1 MRKGAIITSV
11 FIALALIITFVS
23 SITEFI
29 INIQWFKELGYLA
42 IYFTKLTATLKIFVP
57 TFIVIFLGIL
67 FYYKNLK
74 LNLLKNNSTVEN
86 TNSYKREKR
95 IFVLINII
103 FSGIIA
109 YIFSERYWYY
119 ILQFSNS
126 VKFNIND
133 PIFNKDISFYIFKM
147 PFLQSI
153 YSALITLLFIL
164 IVITLVFYFITVT
177 NQKIQYGGIKGLFNN
192 KENIKKGITL
202 FAGKQLAVLS
212 ALILIS
218 ISIGFLLKSWNLVYS
233 TRGVAYGASYTDV
246 KISIL
251 FYKLIIM
258 VSLIS
263 SVVVFICILKSKWK
277 PIIISVALIVFLVVA
292 EGITV
297 YVTENFV
304 VKSNQKTLEEPYIK
318 YNIEYTRKAFKLDNI
333 KDIPFEAKNN
343 LSPED
348 IKSNKETV
356 ENIRINAFEPA
367 LEFYNQ
373 YQTIRPYY
381 TFNDMDID
389 RYKINNKYTQVF
401 LAPREIN
408 LENIEPNTWQNRHLI
423 YTHGYGI
430 SMSKVNSVTNEGQP
444 SFVIKDIPSVNDTD
458 IKLDNPRIYFG
469 EKTND
474 YVIVDTK
481 LKEFDYPQGSSNK
494 ISEYEGNSGIKMT
507 FANRVLFALNK
518 RNINFLT
525 SRDITSDSKIL
536 INRNI
541 VDRLNKIA
549 PFLTY
554 DKDPYVVINDGKLYW
569 VIDAYTTSNRYPYSQ
584 PYNNVNYIR
593 SSIKVVLDA
602 YEGDVNFYIVDKEDP
617 IASSYSKIFPGLFKD
632 SSTIPVNLK
641 EHFKYPEDIFR
652 IQSKVLEKYHMTDTM
667 AFLNGDDLWEVSKNE
682 KTLQNE
688 KSVDES
694 PYVVMKLQGEQKEEM
709 MIMEYFNMKSRNTM
723 SSMLGARMDNE
734 NLGELIMYRFPS
746 NKTIYS
752 PYFFKQKLKQDPV
765 ISKELSLWG
774 SGGSEVIFG
783 DTIIVP
789 INNSLIYI
797 ESLYLRASGKNSA
810 PEVKR
815 IILSYGDKVVIAEN
829 IESGIKQLFNF
840 KEEGSSVNTPS
851 DNKNNNNNELLDN
864 AKGLYNKAIESQ
876 RNGDWAKYGEYIN
889 QLGKLLNE
897 MK

>member
-1 MRKGAIITSV
+1 MKKGAIITSI
-11 FIALALIITFVS
+11 FMALALIITFVS
-23 SITEFI
+23 SITEII
-29 INIQWFKELGYLA
+29 INIQWFKELGYLSV
-42 IYFTKLTATLKIFVP
+42 YFTKLTATLKIFIP
-57 TFIVIFLGIL
+57 TFIITFLGIWV
-67 FYYKNLK
+67 YYKNLK
-74 LNLLKNNSTVEN
+74 SNLLKNSSIIEN
-86 TNSYKREKR
+86 PNSYKREKR
-95 IFVLINII
+95 IFVLVNTL

-109 YIFSERYWYY
+109 YIFSEKYWYY
-119 ILQFSNS
+119 ILQFNNS

-153 YSALITLLFIL
+153 YSAIITLLFVL
-164 IVITLVFYFITVT
+164 IIITLAFYFIIIT
-177 NQKIQYGGIKGLFNN
+177 KEKMEYGGIKGLFNN
-192 KENIKKGITL
+192 KENIKKGINL

-233 TRGVAYGASYTDV
+233 ERGVAYGASYTDV
-246 KISIL
+246 KVSIL
-251 FYKLIIM
+251 FYKLIII

-263 SVVVFICILKSKWK
+263 SVVVFVCILKSKWK
-277 PIIISVALIVFLVVA
+277 PIIISLALIVFLVIG

-297 YVTENFV
+297 YITENFI

-318 YNIEYTRKAFKLDNI
+318 YNIDYTRKAFKLDNI
-333 KDIPFEAKNN
+333 KEIPFEVKNN
-343 LSPED
+343 LTSQD
-348 IKSNKETV
+348 MKNNRETV

-381 TFNDMDID
+381 IFNDMDID

-408 LENIEPNTWQNRHLI
+408 LKNIEPNTWQNRHLI
-423 YTHGYGI
+423 YTHGYGL

-444 SFVIKDIPSVNDTD
+444 SFVIKDIPSINDTD
-458 IKLDNPRIYFG
+458 IKLDNPRVYFG

-474 YVIVDTK
+474 YAVVDTK

-494 ISEYEGNSGIKMT
+494 ISEYQGNSGIKMT
-507 FANRVLFALNK
+507 FANRLLFALNK
-518 RNINFLT
+518 RDINFLT

-541 VDRLNKIA
+541 LDRVNKIA

-554 DKDPYVVINDGKLYW
+554 DKDPYVVVNDGKLYW
-569 VIDAYTTSNRYPYSQ
+569 IIDAYTTSNRYPYSQ

-593 SSIKVVLDA
+593 SSIKVIVDA
-602 YEGDVNFYIVDKEDP
+602 YEGDVSFYIVDKEDP
-617 IASSYSKIFPGLFKD
+617 IALSYSKIFPGLFKD
-632 SSTIPVNLK
+632 ISTIPANLK
-641 EHFKYPEDIFR
+641 DHFKYPEDIFR

-688 KSVDES
+688 KSVDEA
-694 PYVVMKLQGEQKEEM
+694 PYVVMKLQGQEKEEM

-723 SSMLGARMDNE
+723 SSMLGARMDNG
-734 NLGELIMYRFPS
+734 NLGELVMYRFPS

-774 SGGSEVIFG
+774 TGGSEVIFG

-815 IILSYGDKVVIAEN
+815 IILSYGDKVVLAEN

-840 KEEGSSVNTPS
+840 NEEDSSVNVPS
-851 DNKNNNNNELLDN
+851 DNKNNNNELLDN
-864 AKGLYNKAIESQ
+864 AKSLYNKAIESQ

-889 QLGKLLNE
+889 QLGKLLND

>member
-1 MRKGAIITSV
+1 MKRKTIITSM
-11 FIALALIITFVS
+11 FIALALIITFVT
-23 SITEFI
+23 SITEII
-29 INIQWFKELGYLA
+29 INIQWFKQLGYLSV
-42 IYFTKLTATLKIFVP
+42 YFTKLIATFKIFIP
-57 TFIVIFLGIL
+57 TFIITFVGIWA
-67 FYYKNLK
+67 YYRNLK
-74 LNLLKNNSTVEN
+74 LSLLKNNSNTEN
-86 TNSYKREKR
+86 INNYKKEKK
-95 IFVLINII
+95 IFVLINTL

-109 YIFSERYWYY
+109 YIFSMRYWYY
-119 ILQFSNS
+119 ILQFDNS

-164 IVITLVFYFITVT
+164 ILITLAFYFIIVT
-177 NQKIQYGGIKGLFNN
+177 KEKIQYGGIKGLFNN
-192 KENIKKGITL
+192 KDNIKKGITL
-202 FAGKQLAVLS
+202 FAGKQLAILS
-212 ALILIS
+212 ALILIA

-233 TRGVAYGASYTDV
+233 PRGVAYGASYTDV
-246 KISIL
+246 KVSIL
-251 FYKLIIM
+251 FYKLIMIA
-258 VSLIS
+258 SLIS
-263 SVVVFICILKSKWK
+263 SIIVFVCILKSKWR
-277 PIIISVALIVFLVVA
+277 PVIISVAVILFLVIG
-292 EGITV
+292 EGITG
-297 YVTENFV
+297 YITDNFI

-318 YNIEYTRKAFKLDNI
+318 YNIEYTRKAFKVDNI
-333 KDIPFEAKNN
+333 KNIPFEVKNN
-343 LSPED
+343 LISED
-348 IKSNKETV
+348 IKNNKETI
-356 ENIRINAFEPA
+356 ENIRVNAFEPA

-381 TFNDMDID
+381 NFNDIDID

-408 LENIEPNTWQNRHLI
+408 LENIEPDTWQNRHLI

-444 SFVIKDIPSVNDTD
+444 SFIIKDIPSVNDTD

-474 YVIVDTK
+474 YAIVDTK

-494 ISEYEGNSGIKMT
+494 INEYEGNSGIKMT
-507 FANRVLFALNK
+507 FANRLLFTLNK
-518 RNINFLT
+518 RNFNFLT
-525 SRDITSDSKIL
+525 SRDITSDSKVL
-536 INRNI
+536 IYRN
-541 VDRLNKIA
+541 VMDRVNKIA

-554 DKDPYVVINDGKLYW
+554 DKDPYVVINDGRLYW
-569 VIDAYTTSNRYPYSQ
+569 IIDAYTTSNRYPYSQ
-584 PYNNVNYIR
+584 PYGNVNYIR
-593 SSIKVVLDA
+593 NSIKVIVDA
-602 YEGDVNFYIVDKEDP
+602 YEGNTSFYIVDKEDP
-617 IASSYSKIFPGLFKD
+617 IALSYSKIFPGLFKD
-632 SSTIPVNLK
+632 ISNIPANLK
-641 EHFKYPEDIFR
+641 SHFKYPEDIFR
-652 IQSKVLEKYHMTDTM
+652 LQSKVLEKYHMTDTM

-688 KSVDES
+688 KAVDES
-694 PYVVMKLQGEQKEEM
+694 PYVVMKLQGQQKEEM

-723 SSMLGARMDNE
+723 SSMLGARMDNG
-734 NLGELIMYRFPS
+734 NLGELVMYSFPS

-752 PYFFKQKLKQDPV
+752 PYFFKQKLKQDPI

-774 SGGSEVIFG
+774 TGGSEVIFG

-815 IILSYGDKVVIAEN
+815 IILSYGDKIIITEN

-840 KEEGSSVNTPS
+840 KEEENTVNVPS
-851 DNKNNNNNELLDN
+851 NDKNNNQLLDN
-864 AKGLYNKAIESQ
+864 AKSLYNKAIESQ

-889 QLGKLLNE
+889 ELGKMLNN